1 MPIYEYRC
9 SRCGARL
16 EVFVRSSGV
25 VGDQPSC
32 PECGA
37 TLTEKLFSVPYIAS
51 GQTAREAGKTCCGRQ
66 ERCDTPP
73 CSAEGT
79 CRHER

>member
-9 SRCGARL
+9 SGCGARL
-16 EVFVRSSGV
+16 EVLVRSSS
-25 VGDQPSC
+25 DLPSC
-32 PECGA
+32 PNCGA
-37 TLTEKLFSVPYIAS
+37 LLTEKLFSVPYIAS

-73 CSAEGT
+73 CSAGGT